1 LTTTPPHAIIKKKQE
16 VMLMKKDTM
25 KMRKEWVNEVLDALD
40 DLEEKAETNGESA
53 LMWEILK
60 TVRENIEIG
69 E

>member
-1 LTTTPPHAIIKKKQE
+1 LTTTPPHVIIKKKQE